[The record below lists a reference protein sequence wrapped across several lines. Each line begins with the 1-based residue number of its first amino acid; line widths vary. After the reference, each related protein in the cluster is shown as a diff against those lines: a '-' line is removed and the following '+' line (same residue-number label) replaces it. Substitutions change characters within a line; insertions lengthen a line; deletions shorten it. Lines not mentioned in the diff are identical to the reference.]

1 MGGRRRCERLPHISL
16 EPLDLQG
23 KGLTAAFGKLDTDG
37 ITQLPQISRE
47 KIDEVR
53 DRTNIS
59 EVIGRHVELKRA
71 GTGSWKGLCPFHAE
85 KSPSFHVNEQRQYF
99 YCFGCGTKGDVFT
112 FLQQVEQQSFVEVL
126 RELASQAGVEL
137 PEQRMSPAERKAMA
151 DAETE
156 RSRMLRVMDL
166 AVGFFES
173 QLTKSEGANA
183 RAYLESRGLSA
194 ETAARFRVG
203 FAPARYD
210 GLIDFLGEQ
219 HVPLA
224 VAERLGLVGRND
236 RGNYDFF
243 RDRVML
249 PVLDRQKR
257 PVGFSSRLLDPNAKD
272 RKYVNS
278 PDTPL
283 FHKKE
288 QLYGLHAAL
297 EGIRRTE
304 TAVLVE
310 GNFDVMSLYDVGI
323 TNAVAPMG
331 TALTAEQIA
340 TLGRLARKVVVIF
353 DGDAAGERAARR
365 VLPLFLE
372 ADVDGRVARMPG
384 GVDPDDFVRRI
395 AKEQGPEKAKEAF
408 QRVIDTSRPMVE
420 QFIDIVS
427 MEADPTVP
435 GRVAALEQAAEVLAQ
450 VRNPT
455 ARELYAGRLAAA
467 LGVDGGQV
475 ARAVRAA
482 VNQQR
487 RRGENRQELSPSSSF
502 SSSPSSSF
510 SSASLAAVGAL
521 AEAPRPPRKL
531 SPLELEVLALLINR
545 PDLAAGPPAGRVPAL
560 FVDVDLRGYAS
571 TLLAT
576 VKGDLRR
583 GVDVPAWLDAG
594 SAEIRDQVAKAVT
607 AGARYRTLERA
618 DFALLEMI
626 AKLEL
631 VHLESE
637 VAMVA
642 TQLKE
647 ALALGDEAKTQ
658 SLAIRQIELARQKQ
672 SLQ

>member
-1 MGGRRRCERLPHISL
+1 M
-16 EPLDLQG
+16 
-23 KGLTAAFGKLDTDG
+23 
-37 ITQLPQISRE
+37 
-47 KIDEVR
+47 
-53 DRTNIS
+53 
-59 EVIGRHVELKRA
+59 ELKRA
-71 GTGSWKGLCPFHAE
+71 GTGSWMGLCPFHAE

-99 YCFGCGTKGDVFT
+99 YCFGCGAKGDVFS

-126 RELASQAGVEL
+126 RSLAQQAGVEL
-137 PEQRMSPAERKAMA
+137 PEERLSPAERKAMA

-166 AVGFFES
+166 AVVFFER
-173 QLTKSEGANA
+173 QLTTSEGANA

-194 ETAARFRVG
+194 ETATKFRVG
-203 FAPARYD
+203 FAPSRFD
-210 GLIDFLGEQ
+210 SLIQYLNDE
-219 HVPLA
+219 HIPMA

-257 PVGFSSRLLDPNAKD
+257 PVGFSSRLMDPEAKE

-297 EGIRRTE
+297 DGIRKTE

-331 TALTAEQIA
+331 TALTSEQIQL
-340 TLGRLARKVVVIF
+340 LGKIARKVVVIF

-365 VLPLFLE
+365 ALPLFLD

-384 GVDPDDFVRRI
+384 GVDPDDFVRRLS
-395 AKEQGPEKAKEAF
+395 KEQGPEKAREGF

-420 QFIDIVS
+420 QFIDTVVL
-427 MEADPTVP
+427 EADPTVP
-435 GRVAALEQAAEVLAQ
+435 GRVAALEQAADVLAQ
-450 VRNPT
+450 VRNST
-455 ARELYAGRLAAA
+455 ARELYAGRLAAS

-475 ARAVRAA
+475 VRAVRASL
-482 VNQQR
+482 NQLR
-487 RRGENRQELSPSSSF
+487 RRVGNELRPDVPAPTSSKSDT
-502 SSSPSSSF
+502 SEKGSDQIEGKPDGPP
-510 SSASLAAVGAL
+510 AV
-521 AEAPRPPRKL
+521 RTPPRFV

-545 PDLAAGPPAGRVPAL
+545 PDLAATAPASRVPAL
-560 FVDVDLRGYAS
+560 FVDMAMRQYAVS
-571 TLLAT
+571 LLAAVT
-576 VKGDLRR
+576 TAPQR
-583 GVDVPAWLDAG
+583 GVDVPSWLDAG
-594 SAEIRDQVAKAVT
+594 AEDIRNQVAKAIT

-618 DFALLEMI
+618 DFALTEMI

-642 TQLKE
+642 LQLKE
-647 ALALGDEAKTQ
+647 ALTQGDEATAK
-658 SLAIRQIELARQKQ
+658 SLAIRQIELARQKHT
-672 SLQ
+672 LH